1 MSNFH
6 ESAQDIHVEDGHVLK
21 AVLNNVEGEGVEA
34 EFDLN
39 QIIGNVNGEFVWG
52 GENFALSAEEI
63 SFEIEED
70 QPILRAQ
77 LYNVDG
83 ELIDCVLNLTE
94 RIGNNDGEFVF
105 EG

>member
-52 GENFALSAEEI
+52 GESTSFFQGGPDAEKK
-63 SFEIEED
+63 
-70 QPILRAQ
+70 R
-77 LYNVDG
+77 
-83 ELIDCVLNLTE
+83 
-94 RIGNNDGEFVF
+94 RRRRK
-105 EG
+105 